1 MTRIA
6 RTALI
11 AMLGCL
17 LTLSAARGEGRT
29 TKVRTLPAPE
39 RASWELASDEEGT
52 FWQRM
57 TSGTRGFFS
66 RTKTVMTPAPKP
78 MKANYR
84 SRLSGFSLSNL
95 FGSKERDAPAT
106 MDEWMRLKRPEA
118 P

>member
-1 MTRIA
+1 MTRIV

-11 AMLGCL
+11 AMLGCVL
-17 LTLSAARGEGRT
+17 SLSAARAESSS
-29 TKVRTLPAPE
+29 TKVRTLPAPQ
-39 RASWELASDEEGT
+39 RSSWELASDEEGT

-57 TSGTRGFFS
+57 SSGTRGFFS
-66 RTKTVMTPAPKP
+66 RTKTVMTPVPKP
-78 MKANYR
+78 MKASYR